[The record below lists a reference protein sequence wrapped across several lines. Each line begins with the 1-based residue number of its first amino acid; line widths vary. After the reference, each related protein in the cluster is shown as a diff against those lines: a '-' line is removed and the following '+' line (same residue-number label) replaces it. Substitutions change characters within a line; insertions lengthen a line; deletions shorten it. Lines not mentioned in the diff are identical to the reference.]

1 MPMIRTYLDAG
12 VLIAAARGK
21 APIAIRALE
30 ILDDPNRQFVSS
42 IFLKLELL
50 PKTIYFKNSAETE
63 FYEAVLDSVSYWA
76 NSTDSIVEQAYR
88 EACAFGLAALD
99 ALHVAAAVSAGADE
113 LVTTE
118 KSNKP
123 IHRTRSIKVI
133 SIWEEP
139 TD

>member
-1 MPMIRTYLDAG
+1 MIRTYLDAG

-42 IFLKLELL
+42 IFLKLEVL
-50 PKTIYFKNSAETE
+50 PKAIFYENSSEAQ
-63 FYEAVLDSVSYWA
+63 FYEAVLDSVIYWA
-76 NSTDSIVEQAYR
+76 DSNDSIVEQAYR

-99 ALHVAAAVSAGADE
+99 ALHVAAAASAGADE

-123 IHRTRSIKVI
+123 IHRTQSVKIV
-133 SIWEEP
+133 SIWLEG
-139 TD
+139 TS